1 MGGIR
6 IDGLQFPKQKQP
18 LNIGADFNMQTL
30 HLRCLV
36 SVILAAAV
44 SLYGA
49 DKPKP
54 SAAAPAATDPYAE
67 DQPAAETLDL
77 AMYQR
82 IRDEGLNHSHVME
95 FGSALMDGIGPRL
108 TGSPNATKANEW
120 TRDTLTKIGLENAHL
135 EDWGEFGMGWQQL
148 NTWARMVTP
157 DTAVLIVQAT
167 PWSPPTSGPVT
178 GEVVGVT
185 IQDDKDFDKYKG
197 KLEGKIVL
205 YGALRDVPPVEKAL
219 FERYTEKELEDLA
232 DFPVNANAGG
242 IPPEMQARMRTFM
255 ERMRMIDKVAQFFA
269 DEKVAAVIE
278 PSRDARNGGGSG
290 GTLFDDNGATL
301 GRTPY
306 LAEKRVKVP
315 VVVAAVES
323 YGRLFRLAQAHAP
336 CSVEINVET
345 KFTGEHEHGFDTV
358 AEIPGTDPKLKD
370 QVVMVGGH
378 LDSWIAGTGA
388 TDNGAGTI
396 VAMEAVRILKAL
408 GVKPRRTIRIALW
421 TGEEQGLFGS
431 KGYVS
436 QHFGSAKTSTAPDQM
451 QLPEFMRRAA
461 GPLEVKP
468 EQKVISGYF
477 NVDNGSGKI
486 RGIYTQGN
494 AAIASI
500 FAQWMEPLKD
510 LGVTTITNRNTG
522 GTDHLSFDAVGI
534 PGFQFI
540 QDSLDYE
547 TRTHHSNEDV
557 YERLQAAD
565 LKQIATVEAI
575 FVYNAAQRDQMLPR
589 KPLPNPEQEQKMR
602 EPLPGIF
609 PGAVVQEE
617 KK

>member
-1 MGGIR
+1 M
-6 IDGLQFPKQKQP
+6 
-18 LNIGADFNMQTL
+18 NAM
-30 HLRCLV
+30 HLRCV
-36 SVILAAAV
+36 TCTILGMAV
-44 SLYGA
+44 SLYAA
-49 DKPKP
+49 DKTKP
-54 SAAAPAATDPYAE
+54 APAPPAAADPYAE
-67 DQPAAETLDL
+67 VQPSTETLDL

-108 TGSPNATKANEW
+108 TASPNAMKANEW

-167 PWSPPTSGPVT
+167 PWSPSTSGAVT
-178 GEVVGVT
+178 GDVVSVT
-185 IQDDKDFDKYKG
+185 IQDDKDFDKYRG
-197 KLEGKIVL
+197 KLEGKVVL
-205 YGALRDVPPVEKAL
+205 YGAMRETPPLDKVL
-219 FERYTEKELEDLA
+219 FDRYTDKELEDLA
-232 DFPVNANAGG
+232 EFQVNANAGG
-242 IPPEMQARMRTFM
+242 LPPEMQARMRTFM
-255 ERMRMIDKVAQFFA
+255 ERQRMIDKVAQFFA

-278 PSRDARNGGGSG
+278 PSRDGRNGGGSG
-290 GTLFDDNGATL
+290 GTIFDDNGATL

-306 LAEKRVKVP
+306 IAEKRVKVP
-315 VVVAAVES
+315 VAVAAIES
-323 YGRLFRLAQAHAP
+323 YGRLYRLAQAHAP
-336 CSVEINVET
+336 CRVEINVET
-345 KFTGEHEHGFDTV
+345 KFTGEHEHAFDTV

-370 QVVMVGGH
+370 QVVMLGGH

-388 TDNGAGTI
+388 TDNGAGSI

-436 QHFGSAKTSTAPDQM
+436 QHFGSAKTSTAPDQI

-468 EQKVISGYF
+468 EQKLISGYF

-486 RGIYTQGN
+486 RGIFTQGN

-575 FVYNAAQRDQMLPR
+575 FVYNSAQRDQMLPR

-609 PGAVVQEE
+609 PGATAPEP
-617 KK
+617 K

>member
-1 MGGIR
+1 MNHSR
-6 IDGLQFPKQKQP
+6 FFT
-18 LNIGADFNMQTL
+18 A
-30 HLRCLV
+30 
-36 SVILAAAV
+36 VILSAAV
-44 SLYGA
+44 TLYAA
-49 DKPKP
+49 DKSKSKP
-54 SAAAPAATDPYAE
+54 APEPAPTDPYAE
-67 DQPAAETLDL
+67 VQPATENLDL
-77 AMYQR
+77 NMYER

-108 TGSPNATKANEW
+108 TGSPNAKKANEW

-135 EDWGEFGMGWQQL
+135 EDWGEFGLGWQQL
-148 NTWARMVTP
+148 NTWARMTAP
-157 DTAVLIVQAT
+157 DTAILIVQAT
-167 PWSPPTSGPVT
+167 PWSPSTSGPVT
-178 GEVVGVT
+178 GEVTFVKIDT
-185 IQDDKDFDKYKG
+185 DKDFDQYRG
-197 KLEGKIVL
+197 KLAGKIVL
-205 YGALRDVPPVEKAL
+205 FGAMRETPPVDKAL
-219 FERYTEKELEDLA
+219 FERYTEQELEDLA
-232 DFPVNANAGG
+232 AYPVNAGAA
-242 IPPEMQARMRTFM
+242 ISPEMQTRIR
-255 ERMRMIDKVAQFFA
+255 ERMQRLAMIDKIAKFFA
-269 DEKVAAVIE
+269 DEKVAAIIE
-278 PSRDARNGGGSG
+278 PSRDGSRGGGSG

-306 LAEKRVKVP
+306 LADKKVQVP
-315 VVVAAVES
+315 VVVATIES
-323 YGRLFRLAQAHAP
+323 YGRLYRLTQAHVP
-336 CSVEINVET
+336 TSVELDVET
-345 KFTGEHEHGFDTV
+345 KFTGDHEHGFDTV

-408 GVKPRRTIRIALW
+408 GVQPRRTIRIALW

-431 KGYVS
+431 KGYCTI
-436 QHFGSAKTSTAPDQM
+436 HYGSAKTSTAPDQM

-468 EQKVISGYF
+468 EQKLISGYF

-486 RGIYTQGN
+486 RGVYTQGN
-494 AAIASI
+494 AAMAPI
-500 FAQWMEPLKD
+500 FAQWIAPLKD
-510 LGVTTITNRNTG
+510 LGVTAITNRNTG

-547 TRTHHSNEDV
+547 SRTHHSNDDT

-575 FVYNAAQRDQMLPR
+575 FLYNAAQRDQMLPR
-589 KPLPNPEQEQKMR
+589 KPLPNPEKEQQLR
-602 EPLPGIF
+602 EPLEGIF
-609 PGAVVQEE
+609 PNAVPPPPD
-617 KK
+617 KKQ